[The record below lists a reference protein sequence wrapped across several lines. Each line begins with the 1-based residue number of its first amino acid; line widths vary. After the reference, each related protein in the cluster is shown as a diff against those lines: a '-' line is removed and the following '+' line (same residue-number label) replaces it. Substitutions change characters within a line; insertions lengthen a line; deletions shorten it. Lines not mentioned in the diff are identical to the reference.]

1 MLQVVARYGRKPEMR
16 PITVA
21 LQLFASI
28 LLPALTANISYAQT
42 ATSPIHLKVYIGGQQ
57 RPDIMRELFAQY
69 MKANPGVNVSLEVG
83 GATSDLHQK
92 YLNMVLSAKD
102 TTLDIFLIDII
113 RPAQFAAAGWAE
125 PLDGYLGS
133 EREAVMS
140 RYLPAYREAN
150 TVNNK
155 VIALP
160 ALADALFL
168 YYRKDLL
175 AKYNE
180 QPPATWPELARVAKK
195 IQQGEG
201 NPNLQG
207 LSFQGKAVEGAVC
220 TFLLPYWS
228 LGGEIIRD
236 GKLAFERSKAE
247 AGLNMWRSMVS
258 DGVSKKNS
266 AEVGTDDTRKE
277 FQAGRVIFAVNWG
290 YAWNHFQGGADTQVK
305 DLVAVIKLPAMAGGK
320 PVSCMGGW
328 NWSVSAYSK
337 NKVASVALVRWLSS
351 PAISKQL
358 ALKGSFHPVF
368 ASVYNDQEVRTAIPW
383 FADALPVVE
392 TARARPVTPVYRAIS
407 DAIRINTNTV
417 MAGVKTPQQALDEIE
432 QRVARALR

>member
-1 MLQVVARYGRKPEMR
+1 MSSEHAMRCLILMLLMAGFFFPARAQP
-16 PITVA
+16 
-21 LQLFASI
+21 AS
-28 LLPALTANISYAQT
+28 Q
-42 ATSPIHLKVYIGGQQ
+42 IHLKAYIGGQQ
-57 RPDIMRELFAQY
+57 RPDIMRELFQQY
-69 MKANPGVNVSLEVG
+69 MAANPGVKVSLEVG

-102 TTLDIFLIDII
+102 TTLDVFLIDII
-113 RPAQFAAAGWAE
+113 RPAQFAAAGWAL
-125 PLDGYLGS
+125 PLDAYLGN
-133 EREAVMS
+133 EREAIMS

-150 TVNNK
+150 TVNNQ

-160 ALADALFL
+160 ALADSLFL

-175 AKYNE
+175 AKYQE
-180 QPPATWPELARVAKK
+180 PPPTTWPELARVAKK
-195 IQQGEG
+195 IQQGE
-201 NPNLQG
+201 NDPNLQG

-236 GKLAFERSKAE
+236 GKMSFERGKAE

-258 DGVSKKNS
+258 EGVAKKNS

-277 FQAGRVIFAVNWG
+277 FQAGRVIFGVNWG
-290 YAWNHFQGGADTQVK
+290 YAWNHFQAGADTRVK
-305 DLVAVIKLPAMAGGK
+305 DKVGVTTLPAMPGGK

-328 NWSVSAYSK
+328 NWSVSAFSK
-337 NKVASVALVRWLSS
+337 NKAASVALVRWLSS
-351 PAISKQL
+351 PEVSKQL

-368 ASVYNDQEVRTAIPW
+368 PSVYKDPEVLAAVPW

-392 TARARPVTPVYRAIS
+392 TARARPVTPMYRAIS
-407 DAIRINTNTV
+407 DALRINTNTV

-432 QRVARALR
+432 QRIARALR

>member
-1 MLQVVARYGRKPEMR
+1 MR
-16 PITVA
+16 HLILISLLITG
-21 LQLFASI
+21 F
-28 LLPALTANISYAQT
+28 LLPARAQPV
-42 ATSPIHLKVYIGGQQ
+42 AQIHLKAYIGGQQ
-57 RPDIMRELFAQY
+57 RPDIMRDLFAQY
-69 MKANPGVNVSLEVG
+69 MAANPGVKVSLEVG

-102 TTLDIFLIDII
+102 TTLDVFLIDII

-125 PLDGYLGS
+125 PLDAYLGND
-133 EREAVMS
+133 REAFMS
-140 RYLPAYREAN
+140 RYLPAYRDAN
-150 TVNNK
+150 TVNNQ

-160 ALADALFL
+160 ALADSLFL

-175 AKYNE
+175 AKYQE
-180 QPPATWPELARVAKK
+180 APPTTWPELARVAKK
-195 IQQGEG
+195 IQQGE
-201 NPNLQG
+201 NDSNLQG

-236 GKLAFERSKAE
+236 GKMSFERGKAE
-247 AGLNMWRSMVS
+247 AGLNMWRTMVS
-258 DGVSKKNS
+258 EGVAKKNS

-277 FQAGRVIFAVNWG
+277 FQAGKVIFGVIWG
-290 YAWNHFQGGADTQVK
+290 YAWNHFQGGADTRVK
-305 DLVAVIKLPAMAGGK
+305 DKVGVTTLPAMPGGK

-337 NKVASVALVRWLSS
+337 HKAASVALVRWLSS
-351 PAISKQL
+351 PEVSKQL

-368 ASVYNDQEVRTAIPW
+368 PSVYKDPEVLKAIPW

-392 TARARPVTPVYRAIS
+392 TAKARPVTPMYRAIS
-407 DAIRINTNTV
+407 DALRINTNTV

>member
-1 MLQVVARYGRKPEMR
+1 MR
-16 PITVA
+16 HLILISLLMVG
-21 LQLFASI
+21 F
-28 LLPALTANISYAQT
+28 LLPARAQ
-42 ATSPIHLKVYIGGQQ
+42 PVPQIHLKAYIGGQQ
-57 RPDIMRELFAQY
+57 RPDIMRDLFAQY
-69 MKANPGVNVSLEVG
+69 MAANPGVKVSLEVG

-125 PLDGYLGS
+125 PLDAYLGND
-133 EREAVMS
+133 REAFMS

-150 TVNNK
+150 TVNNQ

-160 ALADALFL
+160 ALADSLFL

-175 AKYNE
+175 AKYQE
-180 QPPATWPELARVAKK
+180 PPPTTWPELARVAKK
-195 IQQGEG
+195 IQQGE
-201 NPNLQG
+201 NDPNLQG

-236 GKLAFERSKAE
+236 GKMSFERSKAE
-247 AGLNMWRSMVS
+247 AGLNMWRTMVS
-258 DGVSKKNS
+258 EGVAKKNS

-277 FQAGRVIFAVNWG
+277 FQAGKVIFGVIWG
-290 YAWNHFQGGADTQVK
+290 YAWNHFQGGADTRVK
-305 DLVAVIKLPAMAGGK
+305 DKVGVTTLPAMPGGK

-337 NKVASVALVRWLSS
+337 HKAASVALVRWLSS
-351 PAISKQL
+351 PEVSKQL

-368 ASVYNDQEVRTAIPW
+368 PSVYKDPEVLKAIPW

-392 TARARPVTPVYRAIS
+392 TARARPVTPMYRAIS
-407 DAIRINTNTV
+407 DALRINTNTV